1 MTKIVNKNARSESED
16 SGADSNEPMHD
27 LDKTIPCKKIK
38 TAKTVQFKDIKV
50 FFDLK
55 IIESSN
61 EDDIQLKAEDKAFL
75 KSIDKEK
82 TEPTRHRPNNVFESY
97 LTLAAVPQ

>member
-38 TAKTVQFKDIKV
+38 TAKTVQFTNIKV
-50 FFDLK
+50 FFMILK
-55 IIESSN
+55 LSNLLTKTRSS
-61 EDDIQLKAEDKAFL
+61 
-75 KSIDKEK
+75 
-82 TEPTRHRPNNVFESY
+82 
-97 LTLAAVPQ
+97 